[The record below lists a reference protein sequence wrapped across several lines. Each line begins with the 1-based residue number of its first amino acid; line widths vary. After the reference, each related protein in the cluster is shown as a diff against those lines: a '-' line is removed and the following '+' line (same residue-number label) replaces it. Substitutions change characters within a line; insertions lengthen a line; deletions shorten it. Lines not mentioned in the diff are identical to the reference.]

1 MNQRL
6 YRYKKRMLILCIMLA
21 VVLMIT
27 GVSYAV
33 FTSYSSQTDANTL
46 AASCM
51 DLEFNGQNEINLL
64 NTYPISEGE
73 ALEQTPYTF
82 TIKNKCDNYIE
93 YYVIASVISTTNKID
108 SKYVKV
114 SLLGDNDLNGTV
126 INTLESISTPQS
138 LSKYNITENYILKRG
153 DGISK
158 DESRTF
164 NFRMWLDSSNKDIW
178 TREDIEG
185 KDYQVK
191 ISVVG
196 TVKTR
201 PKDDLYVAALID
213 GVESSTFPTT
223 NKYTASVEC
232 TRNGKKIDVNESIKW
247 NGAKWILTASIG
259 DGNVR
264 CNATFEE
271 IQAPDNWLEAANGTL
286 LAALR
291 DNNELK
297 TPLTTPGTEVN
308 AHVLDDVE
316 TMTARVDSTYQKY
329 YVTYGTGWEANGT
342 KFNLTG
348 TAVTSDTYANSYSSL
363 VGKYFVSS
371 YAYNNGS
378 STAGTMVTTTNLKSV
393 YYVVSATSSSFTY
406 KPISSNKNTTEA
418 LLASTEDDYG
428 TSYYFRGAVKNN
440 YVEFANKCWR
450 IVRIVGDGSV
460 KLVLH
465 NDNTA
470 GAANPCSSANNST
483 SAAFARY
490 SGTTYTSA
498 FNENYK
504 DNAYVGFMYGTAGAS
519 DYASAHANTNKST
532 ILTNLETWY
541 TNNLASYESELADTI
556 WCNDKSVITD
566 TSFNP
571 YEFLEPGSN
580 FGYGNYDTYYNTTKR
595 LVDSNNKAGGTGP
608 SFKCPNDNNGGK
620 LSKFTADD
628 TTNGNGNLT
637 YKIGLLT
644 ADEIAFA
651 GSIAH
656 TDNYSTYLQ
665 ENTSGDLWWSLS
677 PGSASGSAGIWLGG
691 DFMVDWYD
699 GAIYSDCSLRPAIS
713 LVSDITISG
722 GTGTSEDPYV
732 VN

>member
-1 MNQRL
+1 MNSSMQK
-6 YRYKKRMLILCIMLA
+6 YKKRMLILCIMLA

-164 NFRMWLDSSNKDIW
+164 NFRMWLDSNNKDIW
-178 TREDIEG
+178 TKEDIEG
-185 KDYQVK
+185 KDYQIK

-223 NKYTASVEC
+223 DKYTASVEC
-232 TRNGKKIDVNESIKW
+232 TRNGKKIDANESITW
-247 NGAKWILTASIG
+247 NGTKWILTTAIS

-264 CNATFEE
+264 CNAIFNKKLTFAETILAKNE
-271 IQAPDNWLEAANGTL
+271 VKAPI
-286 LAALR
+286 
-291 DNNELK
+291 
-297 TPLTTPGTEVN
+297 TTPG
-308 AHVLDDVE
+308 A
-316 TMTARVDSTYQKY
+316 
-329 YVTYGTGWEANGT
+329 
-342 KFNLTG
+342 
-348 TAVTSDTYANSYSSL
+348 AV
-363 VGKYFVSS
+363 
-371 YAYNNGS
+371 
-378 STAGTMVTTTNLKSV
+378 STAS
-393 YYVVSATSSSFTY
+393 
-406 KPISSNKNTTEA
+406 EA

-428 TSYYFRGAVKNN
+428 TSYYFRGAVTNN

-450 IVRIVGDGSV
+450 IVRVGGDGSV
-460 KLVLH
+460 KLILH
-465 NDNTA
+465 NDNPT
-470 GAANPCSSANNST
+470 GAANPCDAANNSA

-490 SGTTYTSA
+490 SDETYKSA
-498 FNENYK
+498 FNTNYN
-504 DNAYVGFMYGTAGAS
+504 DNAYVGFKFGTVGSSTYEAT
-519 DYASAHANTNKST
+519 HANTNNSI

-541 TNNLASYESELADTI
+541 TNNLKDYADKIADTE
-556 WCNDKSVITD
+556 WCNDKTNVTD
-566 TSFNP
+566 TSYDPWSVTPNG
-571 YEFLEPGSN
+571 L
-580 FGYGNYDTYYNTTKR
+580 GYAKNVTYYGATKR
-595 LVDSNNKAGGTGP
+595 LVGTSDSAGGTGP
-608 SFKCPNDNNGGK
+608 SLKCNGE
-620 LSKFTADD
+620 LSKI
-628 TTNGNGNLT
+628 NS
-637 YKIGLLT
+637 KIGLIT
-644 ADEIAFA
+644 ADELAFA
-651 GSIAH
+651 GYAYELGN
-656 TDNYSTYLQ
+656 TTTYLQ
-665 ENTSGDLWWSLS
+665 ENATDTDWWSLS
-677 PGSASGSAGIWLGG
+677 PDIFAGVLAGVWVVEGSYAYLGYPIRVDYASG
-691 DFMVDWYD
+691 V
-699 GAIYSDCSLRPAIS
+699 RPSIS
-713 LVSDITISG
+713 LKSTTNVTGD
-722 GTGTSEDPYV
+722 GTSSSPFV
-732 VN
+732 VKI

>member
-1 MNQRL
+1 MSQSL

-93 YYVIASVISTTNKID
+93 YYVIASVISTTNKVD

-164 NFRMWLDSSNKDIW
+164 NFRMWLDSNNKDIW
-178 TREDIEG
+178 TKEDIEG

-232 TRNGKKIDVNESIKW
+232 TRNGKKIDAKESIEW
-247 NGAKWILTASIG
+247 SGTEWELTTKIKS
-259 DGNVR
+259 GNVR
-264 CNATFEE
+264 CNATFESL
-271 IQAPDNWLEAANGTL
+271 APAPNGWYEAGNGTL
-286 LAALR
+286 LASLR
-291 DNNELK
+291 DNNTLK
-297 TPLTTPGTEVN
+297 TPITTPG
-308 AHVLDDVE
+308 A
-316 TMTARVDSTYQKY
+316 
-329 YVTYGTGWEANGT
+329 
-342 KFNLTG
+342 
-348 TAVTSDTYANSYSSL
+348 AV
-363 VGKYFVSS
+363 
-371 YAYNNGS
+371 
-378 STAGTMVTTTNLKSV
+378 STAD
-393 YYVVSATSSSFTY
+393 
-406 KPISSNKNTTEA
+406 EA
-418 LLASTEDDYG
+418 LLASAVDDYG
-428 TSYYFRGAVKNN
+428 TSYYFRGAVTNN
-440 YVEFANKCWR
+440 YVKFANKCWR
-450 IVRIVGDGSV
+450 IVRVGGDGSI
-460 KLVLH
+460 KLILH
-465 NDNTA
+465 NDNTT
-470 GAANPCSSANNST
+470 GAANPCDAANNST

-490 SGTTYTSA
+490 SGTTYTSR
-498 FNENYK
+498 FNTNYD
-504 DNAYVGFMYGTAGAS
+504 DNAYVGFKYGTASAS
-519 DYASAHANTNKST
+519 TYADTHANTNNST

-541 TNNLASYESELADTI
+541 TNNLKTYADTI
-556 WCNDKSVITD
+556 ADTVWCNDKTNVTD
-566 TSFNP
+566 TSYDPWGWTPN
-571 YEFLEPGSN
+571 
-580 FGYGNYDTYYNTTKR
+580 GYGYGKNVTYYGATQR
-595 LVDSNNKAGGTGP
+595 LISTNGRTGGTGP
-608 SFKCPNDNNGGK
+608 SLKCNSG
-620 LSKFTADD
+620 LSKI
-628 TTNGNGNLT
+628 NS
-637 YKIGLLT
+637 KVGLIT
-644 ADEIAFA
+644 ADELAYA
-651 GSIAH
+651 GYAAALKN
-656 TDNYSTYLQ
+656 TTTYLQ
-665 ENTSGDLWWSLS
+665 ENATDTDWLSLS
-677 PGSASGSAGIWLGG
+677 PSVFFSVYAFVWSVNGGSG
-691 DFMVDWYD
+691 DFGNYSVNSD
-699 GAIYSDCSLRPAIS
+699 GGVRPAIS
-713 LVSDITISG
+713 LIISTTISG

>member
-6 YRYKKRMLILCIMLA
+6 CRYKKRMLILCIMLA

-178 TREDIEG
+178 TSEDIEG

-223 NKYTASVEC
+223 NKYNASVEC
-232 TRNGKKIDVNESIKW
+232 TRNGKKIDANESITW
-247 NGAKWILTASIG
+247 NGTKWILTTAIS

-264 CNATFEE
+264 CNATFESL
-271 IQAPDNWLEAANGTL
+271 APAPNGWYEAGSGTL
-286 LAALR
+286 LASLR
-291 DNNELK
+291 DNNTLK
-297 TPLTTPGTEVN
+297 TPLTTPGSEVS
-308 AHVLDDVE
+308 AHTFDDVE
-316 TMTARVDSTYQKY
+316 SESTSVFSTYQAY
-329 YVTYGTGWEANGT
+329 YITYGTGYEANGT

-363 VGKYFVSS
+363 VGKYLPNAFLSS
-371 YAYNNGS
+371 AGS
-378 STAGTMVTTTNLKSV
+378 NTAGTMKTTTNIDCVS
-393 YYVVSATSSSFTY
+393 YVVSATSSSYTY
-406 KPISSNKNTTEA
+406 KALCSNKNTTEA
-418 LLASTEDDYG
+418 LLASTVDDYG

-450 IVRIVGDGSV
+450 IVRITGDGSV
-460 KLVLH
+460 KLILH

-483 SAAFARY
+483 NAAFARY
-490 SGTTYTSA
+490 SGTRYTSA
-498 FNENYK
+498 FNTDYN
-504 DNAYVGFMYGTAGAS
+504 DNAYIGFMYGTVGAS

-541 TNNLASYESELADTI
+541 KNNLESYESKLADTI
-556 WCNDKSVITD
+556 WCNDKNIVSGG
-566 TSFNP
+566 P
-571 YEFLEPGSN
+571 
-580 FGYGNYDTYYNTTKR
+580 GYGTSLREYAAYNRLTSTKQPT
-595 LVDSNNKAGGTGP
+595 LI
-608 SFKCPNDNNGGK
+608 CPNDNNGGK
-620 LSKFTADD
+620 LSKFTVKD

-651 GSIAH
+651 GSVYS
-656 TDNYSTYLQ
+656 TSNRSTYLQ
-665 ENTSGDLWWSLS
+665 ENTGTNWWWSLS
-677 PGSASGSAGIWLGG
+677 PSYFSGDKAHVWFAYSGFLNDDNVSRNG
-691 DFMVDWYD
+691 D
-699 GAIYSDCSLRPAIS
+699 LRPVIS
-713 LVSDITISG
+713 LVSSTTISG
-722 GTGTSEDPYV
+722 GSGTSEDPYV

>member
-178 TREDIEG
+178 TKEDIEG

-223 NKYTASVEC
+223 NKYNASVEC
-232 TRNGKKIDVNESIKW
+232 TRNGKKIDAKESIDW
-247 NGAKWILTASIG
+247 SGTEWELTTKIKS
-259 DGNVR
+259 GNVR
-264 CNATFEE
+264 CNATFESL
-271 IQAPDNWLEAANGTL
+271 APAPNGWYEAGNGTL
-286 LAALR
+286 LASLR
-291 DNNELK
+291 DNNTLK
-297 TPLTTPGTEVN
+297 TPITTPG
-308 AHVLDDVE
+308 A
-316 TMTARVDSTYQKY
+316 
-329 YVTYGTGWEANGT
+329 
-342 KFNLTG
+342 
-348 TAVTSDTYANSYSSL
+348 AV
-363 VGKYFVSS
+363 
-371 YAYNNGS
+371 
-378 STAGTMVTTTNLKSV
+378 STAD
-393 YYVVSATSSSFTY
+393 
-406 KPISSNKNTTEA
+406 EA
-418 LLASTEDDYG
+418 LLASAEDDYG
-428 TSYYFRGAVKNN
+428 TSYYFRGAVTNN

-450 IVRIVGDGSV
+450 IVRVSGDGSV
-460 KLVLH
+460 KLILH
-465 NDNTA
+465 NDNTTKV
-470 GAANPCSSANNST
+470 ANPCDAANNSA

-490 SGTTYTSA
+490 SGEKYTSK
-498 FNENYK
+498 FNTNYD
-504 DNAYVGFMYGTAGAS
+504 DNAYVGFKYGTVGAS
-519 DYASAHANTNKST
+519 DYASAHANINNST

-541 TNNLASYESELADTI
+541 TNNLKTYADTI
-556 WCNDKSVITD
+556 ADTVWCNDKTNVTD
-566 TSFNP
+566 TSYDPWGWTPN
-571 YEFLEPGSN
+571 
-580 FGYGNYDTYYNTTKR
+580 GYGYGKNVTYYGATQR
-595 LVDSNNKAGGTGP
+595 LISTNGRTGGTGP
-608 SFKCPNDNNGGK
+608 SLKCNSG
-620 LSKFTADD
+620 LSKI
-628 TTNGNGNLT
+628 NS
-637 YKIGLLT
+637 KVGLIT
-644 ADEIAFA
+644 ADELAYA
-651 GSIAH
+651 GYAAALKN
-656 TDNYSTYLQ
+656 TTTYLQ
-665 ENTSGDLWWSLS
+665 ENATDTDWLSLS
-677 PGSASGSAGIWLGG
+677 PSVFFSVYAFVWSVNGGSG
-691 DFMVDWYD
+691 DFGNYSVNSD
-699 GAIYSDCSLRPAIS
+699 GGGRPAIS
-713 LVSDITISG
+713 LIISTTISG

>member
-21 VVLMIT
+21 AVLMIT

-93 YYVIASVISTTNKID
+93 YYVIASVISTTNKVD

-178 TREDIEG
+178 TKEDIEG

-213 GVESSTFPTT
+213 GVESTSFPTT
-223 NKYTASVEC
+223 SGYTASVEC
-232 TRNGKKIDVNESIKW
+232 TRNGKKVNAKESIVW
-247 NGAKWILTASIG
+247 NGTEWELTAKITN
-259 DGNVR
+259 GNVR
-264 CNATFEE
+264 CNATFESL
-271 IQAPDNWLEAANGTL
+271 APAPNGWYEAGNGTL
-286 LAALR
+286 LASLR
-291 DNNELK
+291 DNNTLK
-297 TPLTTPGTEVN
+297 TPITTPGT
-308 AHVLDDVE
+308 AIS
-316 TMTARVDSTYQKY
+316 TVD
-329 YVTYGTGWEANGT
+329 
-342 KFNLTG
+342 
-348 TAVTSDTYANSYSSL
+348 
-363 VGKYFVSS
+363 
-371 YAYNNGS
+371 
-378 STAGTMVTTTNLKSV
+378 
-393 YYVVSATSSSFTY
+393 
-406 KPISSNKNTTEA
+406 EA
-418 LLASTEDDYG
+418 LLASAVDDYG
-428 TSYYFRGAVKNN
+428 TSYYFRGAVTNN
-440 YVEFANKCWR
+440 YVKFANKCWR
-450 IVRIVGDGSV
+450 IVRVGGDGSI
-460 KLVLH
+460 KLILH
-465 NDNTA
+465 NDNTT
-470 GAANPCSSANNST
+470 GAANPCDVANNSA

-490 SGTTYTSA
+490 SGTTYTST
-498 FNENYK
+498 FNKNSS
-504 DNAYVGFMYGTAGAS
+504 DNAYVGFKYGTANAS
-519 DYASAHANTNKST
+519 TYADTHANTNNST

-541 TNNLASYESELADTI
+541 TNNLKTYADKIADTV
-556 WCNDKSVITD
+556 WCNDKTNVTD
-566 TSFNP
+566 TTYDPWSQTPNG
-571 YEFLEPGSN
+571 L
-580 FGYGNYDTYYNTTKR
+580 GYAKNVTYYGATQR
-595 LVDSNNKAGGTGP
+595 LLSKSSSAGGTGP
-608 SFKCPNDNNGGK
+608 SLKCNSG
-620 LSKFTADD
+620 LSKI
-628 TTNGNGNLT
+628 NS
-637 YKIGLLT
+637 KVGLIT
-644 ADEIAFA
+644 ADELAYA
-651 GSIAH
+651 GYAAALKN
-656 TDNYSTYLQ
+656 TTTYLQ
-665 ENTSGDLWWSLS
+665 ENATDTDWLSLS
-677 PGSASGSAGIWLGG
+677 PSVFFSVYAFVWSVNGGSG
-691 DFMVDWYD
+691 DF
-699 GAIYSDCSLRPAIS
+699 GNYSVNGEGGVRPAIS
-713 LVSDITISG
+713 LIISTTISG